1 MGLPNE
7 SPIAKIRVSQMTE
20 FDGHEAS
27 EEDAK
32 ARRRLQRN
40 TYIFILVAMLAAFF
54 WSGRRM
60 MLGVAVGACLSLFNK
75 RWLEGSLRAMLN
87 HYIARET
94 GKLPPY
100 TVSKFILRYFVIA
113 LVIGAAVWTGKVH
126 PLGVGI
132 GFAALVS
139 GVMIETVYQLYLGF
153 KTNSTSS
160 QE

>member
-1 MGLPNE
+1 
-7 SPIAKIRVSQMTE
+7 MTE
-20 FDGHEAS
+20 IDGN
-27 EEDAK
+27 EDDARL
-32 ARRRLQRN
+32 RRRLQRN

-60 MLGVAVGACLSLFNK
+60 MLGVALGSALSLFNK
-75 RWLEGSLRAMLN
+75 RWLEGSMRAMLN

-94 GKLPPY
+94 GKVPPY

-113 LVIGAAVWTGKVH
+113 LAIGAAVWTGRVH
-126 PLGVGI
+126 PLGIGI
-132 GFAALVS
+132 GFAALVG

-153 KTNSTSS
+153 KSPSSGPNSS